1 MFRAEIKLKER
12 TDIDLEIGFLRKK
25 AERSRLSNAAVDSLI
40 DDFTSVVEPLIE
52 SGRLM
57 QSQGSS
63 FNVTRTL
70 KGSGY
75 EVQLEFA
82 TGNNQS
88 FFARLKSL
96 ILGH

>member
-1 MFRAEIKLKER
+1 MFRAKLKLNER
-12 TDIDLEIGFLRKK
+12 TEVDLECGLLRKK
-25 AERSRLSNAAVDSLI
+25 AERSRLSNAAVESLI
-40 DDFTSVVEPLIE
+40 DDFTRAVEPLIE

-57 QSQGSS
+57 HSQGSS
-63 FNVTRTL
+63 FNATRSI

-88 FFARLKSL
+88 FLARLRSL

>member
-1 MFRAEIKLKER
+1 MFRAKLKLSER
-12 TDIDLEIGFLRKK
+12 TDIDLEISLLRKK
-25 AERSRLSNAAVDSLI
+25 AERGRLPKTVVESLI
-40 DDFTSVVEPLIE
+40 TDFTSVVAPLIE

-63 FNVTRTL
+63 FNVTRSI

-75 EVQLEFA
+75 EMRLEFA

-88 FFARLKSL
+88 FFAKLKSL

>member
-1 MFRAEIKLKER
+1 MFRAKLKLNER
-12 TDIDLEIGFLRKK
+12 TEIAIECGLLRRK
-25 AERSRLSNAAVDSLI
+25 AERSRLSNVAVDSLI
-40 DDFTSVVEPLIE
+40 DDFTRAVEPLIE

-63 FNVTRTL
+63 FNATRSI

-82 TGNNQS
+82 TGNHQS